1 MLGLLLVLLLNRSS
15 FPACVAAPAPAIADG
30 TPVSAVARHEVE
42 GSISQAV
49 TEKAVSSS
57 SAYRLKFVPGET
69 EVVPTSYAIASS
81 HDEPARRDVSPP
93 SARCSLAPGLFHP
106 LRC

>member
-15 FPACVAAPAPAIADG
+15 FPACVATPAPAIADG
-30 TPVSAVARHEVE
+30 IPVSDVTRHEVE
-42 GSISQAV
+42 GWISRAV
-49 TEKAVSSS
+49 TDRAVPSS

-69 EVVPTSYAIASS
+69 EALLGPHAMMISD
-81 HDEPARRDVSPP
+81 DEPPRRDVSSPP
-93 SARCSLAPGLFHP
+93 APSSLAPGLFHP